1 MDISYTIN
9 ALSSKALM
17 EIDEVFGKE
26 LSMRYRPYVCHVK
39 LFDVVVLD
47 AAVTFRCYV
56 CHVIPSVQVHVDT
69 SS

>member
-26 LSMRYRPYVCHVK
+26 LSMRYRPYACHVE
-39 LFDVVVLD
+39 LFDAVVLD